1 MHIVVEII
9 LYEEMMEVLEQ
20 QRMGDELEVDLPENM
35 ILKNNI
41 L

>member
-35 ILKNNI
+35 ILKKNI